1 MMPLIQKAA
10 KIRTITYRLCRFV
23 KQKPISKSLLNVP
36 QVLRMAPVFGGG
48 AFSGF
53 EENNAAKVGDYGIV
67 NKARHKVFD
76 DYVVNGGLRPVI
88 HITVK

>member
-36 QVLRMAPVFGGG
+36 QVLRMTPVFGG
-48 AFSGF
+48 
-53 EENNAAKVGDYGIV
+53 GDYGIV